1 MSPMLK
7 ALTAA
12 LMRLALCESAAAT
25 RRRLEGGGVTVVVT
39 SPVDHLKWRVPQLL
53 HTGNEVG
60 QPSGPHRLVS
70 ISRVELPAMR
80 KDIVEM
86 FVTS

>member
-39 SPVDHLKWRVPQLL
+39 QATCPCLAESPVSTEYVVDGMLERPATRELFAL
-53 HTGNEVG
+53 AYGVG
-60 QPSGPHRLVS
+60 
-70 ISRVELPAMR
+70 
-80 KDIVEM
+80 
-86 FVTS
+86 